1 MTTPSN
7 HRSTHTRTAVVA
19 AALAL
24 GLSTLSHAQAEPAGA
39 AKPTRIGK
47 PIAGQYIVTLQPT
60 VIDVDTPARQ
70 LVQGAGGT
78 LDHVYQHALKG
89 FSARLPAAAVQALR
103 NNPNVV
109 SIEQDAV
116 IYLNA
121 TQNSAPWGLDRIDQV
136 DRPLSSTYD
145 YQATGQGVRVYVID
159 TGIRA
164 SHVDLGGRVLPGYT
178 AINDAYGTS
187 DCNGHGTH
195 VAGTVGGNTW
205 GVAKGVGLVPVRVLD
220 CTGAGS
226 YSGVIAGID
235 WVASQTHRPAVANLS
250 LGGPA
255 SSTLDAA
262 VNGAISKGTTLVV
275 AAGNDNANACNYSP
289 ARAVDAITVGAST
302 SSDARASYSNF
313 GTCLDLF
320 APGSSIQ
327 SAWYTGDTATATLNG
342 TSMAAPHTAGV
353 AALMLQNKPDATPLA
368 LAEHLKSTA
377 SANKLAQTG
386 IDSPN
391 RLLYSLSTLQPPDVA
406 VIDVA
411 ISGLTGKAVLS
422 KTNWKAQVT
431 VTVKNLGSGAAVPNA
446 TVSVEFQRGGNASC
460 TTGTSGICTAT
471 SAALK
476 NSVSATDAL
485 VRNVS
490 GTNLVYDATQ
500 NSATAV
506 RISK

>member
-1 MTTPSN
+1 
-7 HRSTHTRTAVVA
+7 
-19 AALAL
+19 
-24 GLSTLSHAQAEPAGA
+24 
-39 AKPTRIGK
+39 
-47 PIAGQYIVTLQPT
+47 
-60 VIDVDTPARQ
+60 
-70 LVQGAGGT
+70 
-78 LDHVYQHALKG
+78 
-89 FSARLPAAAVQALR
+89 
-103 NNPNVV
+103 
-109 SIEQDAV
+109 
-116 IYLNA
+116 
-121 TQNSAPWGLDRIDQV
+121 
-136 DRPLSSTYD
+136 
-145 YQATGQGVRVYVID
+145 
-159 TGIRA
+159 
-164 SHVDLGGRVLPGYT
+164 
-178 AINDAYGTS
+178 
-187 DCNGHGTH
+187 
-195 VAGTVGGNTW
+195 
-205 GVAKGVGLVPVRVLD
+205 
-220 CTGAGS
+220 
-226 YSGVIAGID
+226 
-235 WVASQTHRPAVANLS
+235 
-250 LGGPA
+250 
-255 SSTLDAA
+255 
-262 VNGAISKGTTLVV
+262 
-275 AAGNDNANACNYSP
+275 
-289 ARAVDAITVGAST
+289 
-302 SSDARASYSNF
+302 
-313 GTCLDLF
+313 
-320 APGSSIQ
+320 
-327 SAWYTGDTATATLNG
+327 
-342 TSMAAPHTAGV
+342 
-353 AALMLQNKPDATPLA
+353 MLQNKPDATPLA